1 MKEFLRMKHGESEL
15 LKQNS
20 YAERIAI
27 DAPEWKYEYLRLC
40 I

>member
-20 YAERIAI
+20 YAERKTL